1 MHREREREM
10 EGSFLSHALTT
21 LFILLQFTAYMPS
34 CLANKPI
41 PTNANTDFIKKSC
54 TITLYPQLCYD
65 SLSIFAHKIKT
76 SRKNLAT
83 FAISVTLSAA
93 QSASDFVTKLSKSP
107 GLSPVEASALA
118 DCVELSGDSVD
129 ELSRSLKEIAN
140 TNFGD
145 PNFGREVNDIQTFVS
160 AALTDFGTCFDGIS
174 KKASGQV
181 KTKVGTQVLNVEH
194 LASNALA
201 FISSYGTGPQTT
213 SP

>member
-54 TITLYPQLCYD
+54 AITLYPQLCYD
-65 SLSIFAHKIKT
+65 SLSIFADKIKT

-93 QSASDFVTKLSKSP
+93 QATSDFMTKLSKSP

-118 DCVELSGDSVD
+118 DCVELSGNSAD

-145 PNFGREVNDIQTFVS
+145 PNFGRQINDVQTFVS
-160 AALTDFGTCFDGIS
+160 AAFTDFDTCLDGFS

-194 LASNALA
+194 LTSNALA
-201 FISSYGTGPQTT
+201 FINSYATGPQTT

>member
-1 MHREREREM
+1 M
-10 EGSFLSHALTT
+10 ESSFLSHVLTT

-65 SLSIFAHKIKT
+65 SLSIFADKIKT

-118 DCVELSGDSVD
+118 DCVELSGNSAD

-194 LASNALA
+194 LTSNALA